1 MEDLSLW
8 KYILTCLQN
17 KVRSVLMIVVDS
29 EGFSPGKPGFK
40 MVIAGDG
47 NLCGSIGGGIM
58 EYNLVEEA
66 RDMLLKKNYMPTLE
80 IQVHNPDADS
90 DKSGMICGG
99 RQTII
104 LFPFKPEYR
113 VTVEDIIRSIE
124 NNKPGTFVVTENSI
138 LLSSDLI
145 SGKQM
150 TFKQS
155 SKTDW
160 VYEENLGIR
169 NTAYVIGGGHVGL
182 AMSKVLA
189 LLNFYIVIMDDRSD
203 VSTLKE
209 NVYADEIVTL
219 PFNKINEYIPEGEN
233 NYVIIMTPSH
243 RGDETS
249 LKQVIRKELAYI
261 GMMGSTRKVK
271 EVFNDMRVAGY
282 SDEELKKVHSP
293 IGLPIKSN
301 TPEEIAISIAA
312 EIIHV
317 KNSAKELNCP

>member
-1 MEDLSLW
+1 MKDLSPW
-8 KYILTCLQN
+8 KYILNCLQN
-17 KVRSVLMIVVDS
+17 NVQSVLMIVVDS

-40 MVIAGDG
+40 MVAAGDG
-47 NLCGSIGGGIM
+47 TLCGSIGGGIM
-58 EYNLVEEA
+58 EYNLVEKA
-66 RDMLLKKNYMPTLE
+66 RDMLSKKNNIPSLE
-80 IQVHNPDADS
+80 IQIHNPEANS
-90 DKSGMICGG
+90 DTSGMICGG
-99 RQTII
+99 KQTII
-104 LFPFKPEYR
+104 LFPFKPEYEGII
-113 VTVEDIIRSIE
+113 EDIINSIE
-124 NNKPGTFVVTENSI
+124 NNKPGKFVVTENSI

-145 SGKQM
+145 RGKEM

-169 NTAYVIGGGHVGL
+169 HTAYIMGGGHVGL

-189 LLNFYIVIMDDRSD
+189 LLNFYVVVIDDRTD

-209 NVYADEIVTL
+209 NIYADEIVTL
-219 PFNKINEYIPEGEN
+219 PFDEINEYIPEGEN

-249 LKQVIRKELAYI
+249 LKQVINKKLAYI
-261 GMMGSTRKVK
+261 GMMGSSRKVK
-271 EVFNDMRVAGY
+271 EVFGNMREAGF
-282 SDEELKKVHSP
+282 SEDELKKVHSP

-312 EIIHV
+312 EIIQV
-317 KNSAKELNCP
+317 KNSAGKN